1 MDVKNVNKF
10 RTEWQIFLSSKDQK
24 IIQYIAY
31 LKLINIFFIEQRNNS
46 WTNHFFEWNNK
57 N

>member
-10 RTEWQIFLSSKDQK
+10 RTEWQIFLSSRDQK

-46 WTNHFFEWNNK
+46 WTNDFFE
-57 N
+57 